1 MSLYSE
7 QNINDVIYLSDN
19 EKNVPMTDYE
29 ISRVKSRI
37 CKALLRVIKSNINMN
52 WAGWKLLDFRNPEV
66 IRIINETTDY
76 IFEHTLRPESIFNMD
91 EGEIGKYDEKELWR
105 LCTTYYFE
113 DEFVT
118 DFLDLLYPHLKPYF
132 VEDYMNSLN
141 VNSDIRDIRA

>member
-37 CKALLRVIKSNINMN
+37 CKALIRVIKSNINMN

-76 IFEHTLRPESIFNMD
+76 IFEHCLRPESIFNTD
-91 EGEIGKYDEKELWR
+91 EGEIGKYDENELWR

-132 VEDYMNSLN
+132 VEDYMNNLN
-141 VNSDIRDIRA
+141 VKSDIRA